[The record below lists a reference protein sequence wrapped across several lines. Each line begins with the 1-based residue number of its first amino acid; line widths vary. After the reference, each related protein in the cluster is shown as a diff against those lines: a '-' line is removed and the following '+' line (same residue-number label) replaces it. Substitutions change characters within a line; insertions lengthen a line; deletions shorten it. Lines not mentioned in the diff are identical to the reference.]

1 MQIARVYG
9 TVVSNYKESN
19 LSGTKFLLLQLVDL
33 QGQMLPEYEVAADTV
48 GAGVDEW
55 VLFTRGSGARQVTN
69 SENRPIDAA
78 VIAIID
84 TVSLSDR
91 TLYSKKYNERMQ

>member
-1 MQIARVYG
+1 
-9 TVVSNYKESN
+9 

-33 QGQMLPEYEVAADTV
+33 QGQLLPDYEVATDTV

-55 VLFTRGSGARQVTN
+55 VLFTRGSGARQVRD

-91 TLYSKKYNERMQ
+91 TLYSKKYSERMQ